1 MTPYER
7 RVAERRTI
15 LERALA
21 RFVEIARRFSDVRAV
36 YVFGSLARAD
46 VGPRSDLDLLVVRE
60 TARRGPMRGE
70 DLAIEA
76 LLGIEY
82 DLIVL
87 TPAEFASRGGGSS
100 FWFDIIAEAKLVY
113 AA

>member
-7 RVAERRTI
+7 RVAERRKL
-15 LERALA
+15 LEDALA
-21 RFVEIARRFSDVRAV
+21 RFVDTARSFSDVRAV
-36 YVFGSLARAD
+36 YVFGSLARED
-46 VGPRSDLDLLVVRE
+46 VGIRSDLDLLVVRE

-70 DLAIEA
+70 DLAIAA
-76 LLGIEY
+76 LLGIDY

-87 TPAEFASRGGGSS
+87 TPAEYDSRGGGSS
-100 FWFDIIAEAKLVY
+100 FWSDVIAEAKLVY